1 MPIGSKMNT
10 HCMTI
15 NKQNPFLQK
24 SCPTTMQTKKLLWT
38 INGGGGLPTT
48 PRKQFTIP
56 KGVNGFMPF
65 YMT

>member
-24 SCPTTMQTKKLLWT
+24 SCPTTMQTKKLLKN
-38 INGGGGLPTT
+38 NGKNGQSMEVVVYQLRHVNNLPYQ
-48 PRKQFTIP
+48 K
-56 KGVNGFMPF
+56 V
-65 YMT
+65 